1 MADPANGKVRQGLP
15 GCGDVGPGVR
25 SRSIPGGTRK
35 LDLPKSPP
43 LAFPPPPSLS
53 PAPVP
58 PMSSFNPRRFV
69 NPDTLSRVAAVDP
82 RVGFLPCCAV
92 ADNRATAEHFARE
105 VLEMGMLSVAV
116 VWLGRREEVT
126 LLRTGPRVDP
136 SCRFGRFTRVRV
148 SPRLLAPMRRA
159 EAA

>member
-1 MADPANGKVRQGLP
+1 MKYRRRARPMRF
-15 GCGDVGPGVR
+15 
-25 SRSIPGGTRK
+25 
-35 LDLPKSPP
+35 PKPCNREKP
-43 LAFPPPPSLS
+43 L
-53 PAPVP
+53 
-58 PMSSFNPRRFV
+58 RF
-69 NPDTLSRVAAVDP
+69 RVAAVDP